1 MRGGGSRSDD
11 AGHRRLLRERQLGA
25 GSPCK
30 QYLRDHGPEHF
41 PRPWVPELGFLAIQ
55 GFQDSERFAAQFR
68 VEFFNV
74 TNHPNLA
81 NPYGGAVNSALGNDP
96 SVTGGFGCGCATPDI
111 VNGNPILGSGDAR
124 EMQLGFKF
132 SF

>member
-1 MRGGGSRSDD
+1 VKGSSVLVPPVNNTFGTMGRNIF
-11 AGHRRLLRERQLGA
+11 
-25 GSPCK
+25 
-30 QYLRDHGPEHF
+30 RDP
-41 PRPWVPELGFLAIQ
+41 GFRNLDFSLFKDFKIR
-55 GFQDSERFAAQFR
+55 ERFAAQFR